1 MRLRDKVALVTGGAG
16 GIGRQTATRM
26 AEAGARVFLADLDG
40 AAGEAAGAEIGGE
53 ARFLALDVTDE
64 AAWQAA
70 IAKVVDEA
78 GHLDVLVNGAGILG
92 LGGPQDPERCTL
104 EDLRATNNVN
114 LEGVFLGC
122 KHAIPALR
130 EAGGGAIVNISSL
143 AAMQATPQTTAYG
156 ISKAGVRQLTKSVAM
171 HCARRGYGI
180 RCNSIHPGIIDTA
193 MADAVFAWGDRDPA
207 RGRERYID
215 MVPLGQLGGPDDIAY
230 AALYLASDE
239 AKFVTG
245 AEFVIDGG
253 MSIY

>member
-1 MRLRDKVALVTGGAG
+1 MRLRDKVALVTGAAG
-16 GIGRQTATRM
+16 GIGRQTALRM
-26 AEAGARVFLADLDG
+26 AEAGARVFLADLDR
-40 AAGEAAGAEIGGE
+40 AAGEAIAAEIGGE
-53 ARFLALDVTDE
+53 TRFLSLDVTDE
-64 AAWQAA
+64 AAWQAT
-70 IAKVVDEA
+70 IGEVVSTA
-78 GHLDVLVNGAGILG
+78 GRLQVLVNGAGIIG
-92 LGGPQDPERCTL
+92 SGAPQDPERGTL
-104 EDLRATNNVN
+104 EDLRAINGVN

-130 EAGGGAIVNISSL
+130 EAGGGSIVNISSL

-156 ISKAGVRQLTKSVAM
+156 ISKAGVCQLTKSVAM
-171 HCARRGYGI
+171 HCARRRYGV

-193 MADAVFAWGDRDPA
+193 MATAIFGWGERDAE

-215 MVPLGQLGGPDDIAY
+215 MVPLGHLGEPDDIAY

-239 AKFVTG
+239 SKFVTG